1 MPRLTE
7 KEKVTIE
14 APNSKNET
22 NRSVARRLGVSE
34 GTIRYHLQKVR
45 EGRREKRF
53 LEQEHAE
60 ARPLK

>member
-7 KEKVTIE
+7 NEKVTIE
-14 APNSKNET
+14 ALISKDET

-34 GTIRYHLQKVR
+34 GMVCYHLGKVR
-45 EGRREKRF
+45 EGCREKRF